1 MGSYD
6 NNNALKILLQRL
18 EVPLAFCN
26 VPQDAIGL
34 PAEHVHFP
42 YCFVLEENL
51 EVKHL
56 FIPDKVVPMLS
67 EEYFK
72 SIIGIINAIT
82 IDIIKTYIIF
92 LKSLLNK

>member
-51 EVKHL
+51 EVNSRQGGS
-56 FIPDKVVPMLS
+56 DAV
-67 EEYFK
+67 
-72 SIIGIINAIT
+72 GR
-82 IDIIKTYIIF
+82 IF
-92 LKSLLNK
+92 

>member
-72 SIIGIINAIT
+72 SIINHYYS
-82 IDIIKTYIIF
+82 DK
-92 LKSLLNK
+92 L